1 MNRFLSFPPRPHLAD
16 NITHH
21 VLILVLL
28 LLLGSQ
34 QGNHSLPNEILDPI
48 VEVDPTLVL
57 ILALLPVVVNIL
69 DHTLPHRRIL
79 DLGLGPPR
87 MKISTMT
94 MVVT

>member
-1 MNRFLSFPPRPHLAD
+1 MNRCLSFPPLPHLAD
-16 NITHH
+16 NNTHH

-69 DHTLPHRRIL
+69 DKLFLI
-79 DLGLGPPR
+79 
-87 MKISTMT
+87 
-94 MVVT
+94 VVF